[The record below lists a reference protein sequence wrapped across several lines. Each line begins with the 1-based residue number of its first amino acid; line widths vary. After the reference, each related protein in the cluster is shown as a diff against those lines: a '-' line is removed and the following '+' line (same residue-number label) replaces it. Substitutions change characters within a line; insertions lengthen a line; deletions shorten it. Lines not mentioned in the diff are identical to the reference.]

1 MAADPENSDPVL
13 FAASKAVLTAEHH
26 HVLIPWSRLARKTG
40 RRYHVISLD
49 HHTDILPSF
58 QRSEQKGD
66 FDFSTEEAVLRNLAL
81 LHHDE
86 HFDWA
91 LRAGIL
97 ESALIVSEE
106 NFTQPAHPAMRI
118 SCDPV
123 WPDPQSVLNG
133 TPEAFRAAEQVLE
146 SDYLSRQI
154 GTIPH
159 PLILDLDLDY
169 FLCEKALHP
178 RDDSFFR
185 DLIAEAE
192 LITCSLE
199 TEWQKILRLPEEKL
213 DSETAFSFLKEVI
226 SKVMQNK

>member
-1 MAADPENSDPVL
+1 MAADPANSDPVL

-26 HVLIPWSRLARKTG
+26 QVLIPWSRLARKTG
-40 RRYHVISLD
+40 LKYHVISLD
-49 HHTDILPSF
+49 HHTDVLPSF
-58 QRSEQKGD
+58 QRSAKKGD
-66 FDFSTEEAVLRNLAL
+66 FDFSTEEAVLKDLAL

-97 ESALIVSEE
+97 GSALIVSEE
-106 NFTQPAHPAMRI
+106 NFTPPAHPSLRI

-123 WPDPQSVLNG
+123 WPDPQSILNG
-133 TPEAFRAAEQVLE
+133 TPEAIHAAEQVLE

-185 DLIAEAE
+185 RLIAEAE

-199 TEWQKILRLPEEKL
+199 TEWQKILRLPGETL
-213 DSETAFSFLKEVI
+213 DSKAVFSFLRKNFFGI
-226 SKVMQNK
+226 